1 MQHSRDRIVTSHA
14 GSLPRPDALI
24 AANQARQSGGDVDEA
39 RFQTQLQSAVVDVV
53 RRQKE
58 LGIDIPGD
66 GEYGKAMGHRVNYGA
81 WWSYSFQRL
90 GGLDLTGPGLYEIPA
105 RRAQPGEVVLTSFAD
120 RRDRQRFA
128 AAYADPESG
137 ITTGPRAR
145 TWPICTGPLTYTGHD
160 AIARDIANFKAGLDA
175 CGIAEGFMTSVAP
188 GSASRISNA
197 YYKTEEEFM
206 FACAE
211 AMREE
216 YKAIVDA
223 GLILQL
229 DDPSIA
235 ENWDQINPEPTVEA
249 YRKFTMLRVEALNA
263 AIKGLPRDR
272 IRFHL
277 CWGSWHGP
285 HTTDIP
291 MKDIVDV
298 MLAINCGAYS
308 FEAGNVRH
316 EHEWRVWQDVKLPD
330 DKLILPGVVSHATN
344 VVEHPELV
352 AERIVRFANLV
363 GRERV
368 IAATDCGLGGRVHAD
383 IAWAKLEALAQGAAW
398 PANSLAVKAPVIARA
413 KREAIPGDCRRCTPR
428 NELRLLDDLHLRAVR
443 AFHEGDVTAVVGRQ
457 LLQDAH
463 AVLAQRRQRAG
474 IVIGIHRHVLDAVV
488 LFVVLHGDQRG
499 DVELQTVQID
509 LHAAAGDVG
518 LQLCAEIVD
527 IELRGLV
534 RIGGLQVHVLDGKGH
549 GRSSLVDSGL
559 RGRKYCSVNALTAR
573 N

>member
-1 MQHSRDRIVTSHA
+1 MMRYSRDHILTSHA
-14 GSLPRPDALI
+14 GSLPRPTALI
-24 AANQARQSGGDVDEA
+24 EANNARQGGGNIDEA
-39 RFQTQLQSAVVDVV
+39 QYQEQLKSAVVDVV

-58 LGIDIPGD
+58 LGVDVPGD

-81 WWSYSFQRL
+81 WWHYSFQRL
-90 GGLDLTGPGLYEIPA
+90 GGLDPTGPGLYDMPA
-105 RRAQPGEVVLTSFAD
+105 RRSLPDQVVLTSFAD
-120 RRDRQRFA
+120 RRDRQRFS

-145 TWPICTGPLTYTGHD
+145 MWPVCVGPLTYTGHD

-175 CGIAEGFMTSVAP
+175 CGVEEGFMTAIAP
-188 GSASRISNA
+188 GSASRIGNA

-216 YKAIVDA
+216 YKAIIDA

-235 ENWDQINPEPTVEA
+235 ENWDQINPEPTVAA

-263 AIKGLPRDR
+263 AIKDLPQDR

-298 MLAINCGAYS
+298 MLAINAGAYS

-316 EHEWRVWQDVKLPD
+316 EHEWRVWEDAKLPD
-330 DKLILPGVVSHATN
+330 GKLILPGVVSHATN

-352 AERIVRFANLV
+352 ADRIVRSANLV

-383 IAWAKLEALAQGAAW
+383 IGWAKLDALAQGAA
-398 PANSLAVKAPVIARA
+398 LASK
-413 KREAIPGDCRRCTPR
+413 
-428 NELRLLDDLHLRAVR
+428 
-443 AFHEGDVTAVVGRQ
+443 Q
-457 LLQDAH
+457 LW
-463 AVLAQRRQRAG
+463 R
-474 IVIGIHRHVLDAVV
+474 
-488 LFVVLHGDQRG
+488 
-499 DVELQTVQID
+499 
-509 LHAAAGDVG
+509 
-518 LQLCAEIVD
+518 
-527 IELRGLV
+527 
-534 RIGGLQVHVLDGKGH
+534 
-549 GRSSLVDSGL
+549 
-559 RGRKYCSVNALTAR
+559 
-573 N
+573 